1 MKKRVLLALCGF
13 AALAAAI
20 VCLPVSREINT
31 TAAATEYR
39 LDDPAYAVEHTVTIQ
54 GRDARNLLG
63 HGHFEGMFAVS
74 GFESGQSGWALH
86 VSFPLRRAASNA
98 YSQDPEGQPCTRDL
112 FCLLANRDWSSFAG
126 LIMEVT
132 DHADQSSSGNFSP
145 DSGRFL
151 VSGPA
156 DRDAAVARAAELF
169 QKDPYW
175 HSLFQSPK
183 S

>member
-1 MKKRVLLALCGF
+1 MKKRVLLAICGF

-63 HGHFEGMFAVS
+63 YGHFEGTFAVS
-74 GFESGQSGWALH
+74 GFESGQPGWMIYTVFSNKKSLRTTYSSNPSG
-86 VSFPLRRAASNA
+86 
-98 YSQDPEGQPCTRDL
+98 EPCTRDL
-112 FCLLANRDWSSFAG
+112 FCLWANRYWSSFAG

-151 VSGPA
+151 VRGPA
-156 DRDAAVARAAELF
+156 DRDAAVARAAKLF

-175 HSLFQSPK
+175 HSLFQPPK

>member
-1 MKKRVLLALCGF
+1 MKKRVLLTLCGI

-63 HGHFEGMFAVS
+63 YGHFEGTFAVS
-74 GFESGQSGWALH
+74 GFESGQPGWMIYTVFSNKKSLRTTYSSNPSG
-86 VSFPLRRAASNA
+86 
-98 YSQDPEGQPCTRDL
+98 EPCTRDL
-112 FCLLANRDWSSFAG
+112 FCLWVNRDWSSFAG
-126 LIMEVT
+126 LIMEVS
-132 DHADQSSSGNFSP
+132 DKADNSSTGTFDP
-145 DSGRFL
+145 DTGRFL

-156 DRDAAVARAAELF
+156 DRDAAVARAAKLF

-175 HSLFQSPK
+175 HSLFQPPK

>member
-1 MKKRVLLALCGF
+1 MKKRVLLTLCGF

-63 HGHFEGMFAVS
+63 YGHFEGTFAVS
-74 GFESGQSGWALH
+74 GFESVQEGGTFR
-86 VSFPLRRAASNA
+86 VSFSDKKSLGTTYSSNP
-98 YSQDPEGQPCTRDL
+98 SGEPCTRDL
-112 FCLLANRDWSSFAG
+112 FCLWANRDWSSFAG

-132 DHADQSSSGNFSP
+132 DHADSASGNFSP

-156 DRDAAVARAAELF
+156 DREAAVAKAAALF
-169 QKDPYW
+169 RKDPDWYGV
-175 HSLFQSPK
+175 FQRQPD
-183 S
+183 

>member
-1 MKKRVLLALCGF
+1 MKKRVLLTLCGF

-63 HGHFEGMFAVS
+63 YGVFEGAFAVS
-74 GFESGQSGWALH
+74 GFESGQKGWTFR
-86 VSFPLRRAASNA
+86 VSFSDKKSLGTAFSRRPSGEA
-98 YSQDPEGQPCTRDL
+98 CTRDL
-112 FCLLANRDWSSFAG
+112 FHLLADRDWSDFAG
-126 LIMEVT
+126 LIMEVSDKAGHT
-132 DHADQSSSGNFSP
+132 SIGTFDP
-145 DSGRFL
+145 DTGRFL

-156 DRDAAVARAAELF
+156 DREAAVAKAAALF
-169 QKDPYW
+169 RKDPYW
-175 HSLFQSPK
+175 YGVFQRQPD
-183 S
+183 